1 MESEA
6 HETFVAFLCGRLCS
20 AATNV
25 KRFAKGF
32 GPGAK
37 RRQDDTAGNP
47 RQASDDALLVARAAR
62 VFCSRLLQVRG
73 QVRLLQG
80 TQLDTSVDS
89 VLGVSQGALAAW
101 KVLRRKKVLRIVAQ
115 FVVTKKSRKPG

>member
-32 GPGAK
+32 APEAK
-37 RRQDDTAGNP
+37 RRQDDSAGAH
-47 RQASDDALLVARAAR
+47 REASDDALLVARAAR
-62 VFCSRLLQVRG
+62 VFCRRLLQVRG

-80 TQLDTSVDS
+80 TQFDTSVDS
-89 VLGVSQGALAAW
+89 VLGVLQGALAAR
-101 KVLRRKKVLRIVAQ
+101 KVLRCKKVL
-115 FVVTKKSRKPG
+115 